1 MNLVDYAFKH
11 ELRRS
16 HQTPYHAFKYG
27 HTWCIVNDVHK
38 AVLHGVDRSHAEQS
52 DNLNWTLQHHDFC
65 TFWRKIS
72 EASRKPHIHIVID
85 CVGLSTSFSMINI
98 LLGMHGEK
106 CWVSY
111 DYPCPYGSNLLHI
124 LHIPGAGP
132 MCIPGSKRMYMPPIL
147 CVLYGSIYVFRRA
160 LARHRGSVCGSLYR
174 SMLPPCQR

>member
-1 MNLVDYAFKH
+1 MLSNMNSVD
-11 ELRRS
+11 
-16 HQTPYHAFKYG
+16 
-27 HTWCIVNDVHK
+27 HTKPRTMLLNTGIHDASSMMYIRQCCMESIAAMRIKVTIW
-38 AVLHGVDRSHAEQS
+38 
-52 DNLNWTLQHHDFC
+52 NWTLQLHDFC
-65 TFWRKIS
+65 TFWMKIS

-147 CVLYGSIYVFRRA
+147 CVLYGSICVPYSPGPA
-160 LARHRGSVCGSLYR
+160 
-174 SMLPPCQR
+174 